1 MILDFFLAQ
10 NNLERKQYRYQV
22 IQGHCVIFTYFPSLR
37 SNLFAAFAK
46 FYFQTPYCCICF
58 HNPRIITVRSIH
70 VNKYFRICIRVYCLC
85 LVFFMF
91 TYVSVVMCMYL
102 CISEYTHTH
111 THAYVHTHIHTYTHT
126 HTYVHTYTHIH
137 TYTHTHTISFL
148 FFSIFI
154 SLFKFACINVHM
166 FSSIFI
172 PGGCGG
178 CDTIYSN
185 QCNR

>member
-37 SNLFAAFAK
+37 STLFAAFAK

-111 THAYVHTHIHTYTHT
+111 TRIRTHTHTHVHTHTHIRTYIHT
-126 HTYVHTYTHIH
+126 HTYVHTYTHD
-137 TYTHTHTISFL
+137 F
-148 FFSIFI
+148 IFI
-154 SLFKFACINVHM
+154 FFYIY
-166 FSSIFI
+166 FFI
-172 PGGCGG
+172 
-178 CDTIYSN
+178 
-185 QCNR
+185 